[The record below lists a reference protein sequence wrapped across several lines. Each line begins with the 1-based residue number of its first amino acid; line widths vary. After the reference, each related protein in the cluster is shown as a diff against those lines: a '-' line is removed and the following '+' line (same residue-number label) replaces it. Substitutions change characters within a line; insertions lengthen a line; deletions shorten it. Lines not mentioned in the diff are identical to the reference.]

1 MTEPVRTRRL
11 RGAAGV
17 PTPGRRAVLVA
28 FLVLVVVAIGLT
40 LVNPGGAEFVAP
52 AVDRAAPRSA
62 IDAAWYCADGTSNAG
77 GRADETVLIAN
88 LADSSA
94 AVTVEVATA
103 GKRANKE
110 LTVDGNAVE
119 RVKVSDIAASPDPG
133 VTVYAR
139 GGQIVV
145 EHQLTGANDLAVG
158 PCARQPGAS
167 WYFAAGTTVK
177 GAFEWLALYN
187 PFPEGALVDVEVF
200 TKDITDESEAA
211 RPVERINSINVPGYT
226 RVSLPIHERIGRHSA
241 TALAVRARFGR
252 VVAERSLVFDN
263 VDGRSGLALSLGTPT
278 IESEVVIAGGRAAE
292 GRSEVLAI
300 ANPGTV
306 RATATV
312 EYLFEGG
319 LSIEPATLD
328 IDAGTVANLVL
339 PTAPKDRYRAL
350 AVRSSAPIVAEVRA
364 TSGKPQSSAGIATV
378 IGDGMFA
385 REQVVVAP
393 RVSATSNDHYVM
405 VNPSSAATIVSIR
418 MSDGSGEAAQ
428 FEIGPRGVVEFAA
441 KDVGATPKTAMVISS
456 ARPIAVGRDTD
467 ATGITLSTGI
477 AR

>member
-1 MTEPVRTRRL
+1 MTEPTRTRRT
-11 RGAAGV
+11 RTVAVVA
-17 PTPGRRAVLVA
+17 TPGRRAVLVT
-28 FLVLVVVAIGLT
+28 FLVLVVVALGLT
-40 LVNPGGAEFVAP
+40 LMTPGTAAFVAP
-52 AVDRAAPRSA
+52 AVDRVAPSPA

-77 GRADETVLIAN
+77 GRADETILISN

-94 AVTVEVATA
+94 AVTVDVAAA
-103 GKRANKE
+103 GKRTSKE
-110 LTVDGNAVE
+110 FVLDGKTVE
-119 RVKVSDIAASPDPG
+119 RVKVSEIVASPDPG

-139 GGQIVV
+139 GGQVVV
-145 EHQLTGANDLAVG
+145 EHQLTGSNDLAVG
-158 PCARQPGAS
+158 PCARQPGSS

-187 PFPEGALVDVEVF
+187 PFPEGALIDIEVF
-200 TKDITDESEAA
+200 TKDITDESEVA

-252 VVAERSLVFDN
+252 IVAERSLIFDN
-263 VDGRSGLALSLGTPT
+263 VEGRSGLALSLGAPVPATDMF
-278 IESEVVIAGGRAAE
+278 IAGGRAAE
-292 GRSEVLAI
+292 GRDEVLAI
-300 ANPGTV
+300 ANPGSG

-312 EYLFEGG
+312 EFLFEGG

-328 IDAGTVANLVL
+328 IEGDTVANLTL
-339 PTAPKDRYRAL
+339 PTAPKDRYRAI
-350 AVRSSAPIVAEVRA
+350 AVRSSLPVVAELRA
-364 TSGKPQSSAGIATV
+364 TSAKPQTSSGIATV
-378 IGDGMFA
+378 IGDSDSA

-405 VNPSSAATIVSIR
+405 VNPSGSSTIVRVR
-418 MSDGSGEAAQ
+418 MADASGETAQ

-441 KDVGATPKTAMVISS
+441 KDVGATPKTTMLISS
-456 ARPIAVGRDTD
+456 ARPIVVGRDTD
-467 ATGITLSTGI
+467 ATGITLSSGI